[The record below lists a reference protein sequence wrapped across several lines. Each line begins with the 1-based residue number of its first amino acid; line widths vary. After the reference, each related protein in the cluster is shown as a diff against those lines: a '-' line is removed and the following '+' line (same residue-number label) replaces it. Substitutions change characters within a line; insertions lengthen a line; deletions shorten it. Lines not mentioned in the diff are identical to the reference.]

1 MKKRKCNVLSKELIA
16 KRPKLELDCCCQSC
30 DKGTGLIITNIKASF
45 KLDIPAEFEYIKKRC
60 SELPKSLEIVCDQTQ
75 PNILTIRFN
84 SRTYICF
91 KRSSNNTQWINITRC
106 KCEQDIIEGIQD
118 LLFLIDQPPKIIPF
132 KIDNISCTGY
142 LGKAV
147 VLNDIYIEHLNEDLR
162 YNPERFS
169 ALEIRCPSVISA
181 NRWKSLCCLL
191 YKSGRLVI
199 VGGDSISEIEK
210 FYNWVKNIAI
220 GEQ

>member
-45 KLDIPAEFEYIKKRC
+45 KLDIPTEFEYIKKRC

-106 KCEQDIIEGIQD
+106 KCEHDIIEGIQD

-132 KIDNISCTGY
+132 KI
-142 LGKAV
+142 
-147 VLNDIYIEHLNEDLR
+147 
-162 YNPERFS
+162 ERQTHHFCS
-169 ALEIRCPSVISA
+169 
-181 NRWKSLCCLL
+181 
-191 YKSGRLVI
+191 
-199 VGGDSISEIEK
+199 
-210 FYNWVKNIAI
+210 
-220 GEQ
+220 